1 MGGRST
7 WLRKSDL
14 SAIMPLALLLGTDP
28 LRQMGGWG
36 SVRDTAA
43 ISVSRTQRP
52 AVREALL
59 LVSHLTQAAHKTAG
73 NPRAIALAI
82 RF

>member
-7 WLRKSDL
+7 WLRRSDL
-14 SAIMPLALLLGTDP
+14 SAMMPLALLLGTDP
-28 LRQMGGWG
+28 LSQMGEGG
-36 SVRDTAA
+36 TDTAA
-43 ISVSRTQRP
+43 TTVSRTQRP

-73 NPRAIALAI
+73 TPRAIALAI
-82 RF
+82 RR